1 MISSTRSRESASN
14 SSRKRASGVI
24 FASSAPSRSLMIAF
38 TSVYVSDMTT
48 SFRVSRKKHTGL
60 GRGYCNRYRNRV
72 KLHFVY
78 LVQSSRQEHAGF
90 HQQEH
95 YLMSK
100 VSPIDQ
106 RKADH
111 IKINLEQDVRSAL
124 TSGLENYHFV
134 HEALPELDL
143 NRVDPSLSLFGKRLA
158 APILISSMTGATEEA
173 GEINQRLAE
182 AAQEMR
188 VAMGVGSQRAALEH
202 PEQTSTFSITRQV
215 APDILLFANLG
226 AVQLNYSYGID
237 ECRRLVDMIQADALI
252 LHLNPLQ
259 EAVQDAG
266 DTNFAGLSK
275 KIEEICKKLDVPV
288 IAKEVGWGISEQT
301 AKRLTNCGVSAID
314 VAGAGGTSW
323 SQVEMH
329 RAPDEFTRQLAATFI
344 GWGIPTAESILNVR
358 KAAPDMTI
366 FASGGLKDGLD
377 IAKCVALGATL
388 GGMAGQ
394 FLKAAAVSTEQAIE
408 MIKLTKRQIEVTMFA
423 TGVATLE
430 ELKVGKLVER

>member
-1 MISSTRSRESASN
+1 
-14 SSRKRASGVI
+14 
-24 FASSAPSRSLMIAF
+24 
-38 TSVYVSDMTT
+38 
-48 SFRVSRKKHTGL
+48 
-60 GRGYCNRYRNRV
+60 
-72 KLHFVY
+72 
-78 LVQSSRQEHAGF
+78 
-90 HQQEH
+90 
-95 YLMSK
+95 MSK
-100 VSPIDQ
+100 VAPIDQ

-111 IKINLEQDVRSAL
+111 IKINLEKDVRSAL
-124 TSGLENYHFV
+124 TTGLENYHFV

-143 NRVDPSLSLFGKRLA
+143 HRVDPGVNVLGKRLA
-158 APILISSMTGATEEA
+158 APILISSMTGGTEEA

-182 AAQEMR
+182 AAQEVG

-202 PEQTSTFSITRQV
+202 PEQTPTFSITRQV

-226 AVQLNYSYGID
+226 AVQLNYSYGVD
-237 ECRRLVDMIQADALI
+237 ECRRAVDMIHADALI

-266 DTNFAGLSK
+266 DTNFEGLAK
-275 KIEEICKKLDVPV
+275 KIEEVCRTITVPV
-288 IAKEVGWGISEQT
+288 IAKEVGWGISERT
-301 AKRLTNCGVSAID
+301 AKLLADCGVQAID

-329 RAPDEFTRQLAATFI
+329 RAPDEFTRQLAATFV

-358 KAAPDMTI
+358 KAVPDMLI

-394 FLKAAAVSTEQAIE
+394 FLKAAAVSTEKAVE
-408 MIKLTKRQIEVTMFA
+408 AMKLTKKQVEVTMFA
-423 TGVATLE
+423 SGVETLDG
-430 ELKVGKLVER
+430 LKVGRLVERQ